1 MPISGSMRDAVLD
14 RSSKEP
20 LWMQLSNVLRKSI
33 ETGALAPDQA
43 LPSESEVID
52 RYGVSRTVVREAL
65 ADLVQRGLIY
75 KIRAKGSF
83 VSPPRRDLGFIGS
96 TLGSSADLLAAGR
109 SSSTRVLS
117 LTAETADEDEA
128 SALRLSPGAGVI
140 RIRRLRSVDGVPTLL
155 VQTTL
160 PRDPFAGLLKSNL
173 ENRSLYEHLRRHY
186 GVVPVGADRWI
197 RAVVPSAEDAR
208 LLDLPAGTPV
218 LDIESIAWGADN
230 VPFEFYRAL
239 HRSDESRFYL
249 GIRE

>member
-1 MPISGSMRDAVLD
+1 MVSSEGSRDALLD
-14 RSSKEP
+14 RSSREP
-20 LWMQLSNVLRKSI
+20 LWLQLSSVIRGSI
-33 ETGALAPDQA
+33 EAGRLVADQA
-43 LPSESEVID
+43 LPSEAELID
-52 RYGVSRTVVREAL
+52 RFGVSRTVVREAL

-109 SSSTRVLS
+109 SSTTRVLELS
-117 LTAETADEDEA
+117 AGVADEVEA
-128 SALRLSPGAGVI
+128 GALRLDVGAGVI
-140 RIRRLRSVDGVPTLL
+140 RIRRLRSVDGVPALL
-155 VQTTL
+155 VLTIL
-160 PRDPFAGLLKSNL
+160 PREPFVGLLKSNL

-197 RAVVPSAEDAR
+197 QAVVPSAEDAL
-208 LLDLPAGTPV
+208 LLDLPAGVPV
-218 LDIESIAWGADN
+218 LDIESIAWGADE